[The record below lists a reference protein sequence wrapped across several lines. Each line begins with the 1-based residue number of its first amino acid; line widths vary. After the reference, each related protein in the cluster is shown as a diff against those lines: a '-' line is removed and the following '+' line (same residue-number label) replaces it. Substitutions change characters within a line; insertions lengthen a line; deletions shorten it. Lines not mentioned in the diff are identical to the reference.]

1 MLAGKARTCCS
12 ESNSMMAANST
23 SGATATW
30 RTPAAY
36 RFAPSTPTARPRCT
50 RCCAARPATTS
61 PPCARSSH
69 APAPARPAW
78 TPTGDTAGPAG
89 NRQQRPPLA
98 DLAGKR
104 AARHEQ
110 LPLGRCCADP
120 WSASLVR
127 QSATGAY
134 QRSRRLA
141 SPRNPRSSRLAAP
154 TPPSPLHPRNWAS
167 AAIDWARGFGRWPSC
182 EIESPIRGWL
192 GRGLHAK
199 AATAKTRA
207 VRQLH
212 DARPGLPRHAD
223 IIGDSAETARNAALY
238 GSDCPDELSARTSS
252 IRW

>member
-1 MLAGKARTCCS
+1 VLAGKARTCCS

-120 WSASLVR
+120 WSGVLGPAVR
-127 QSATGAY
+127 DRRLPALPPLGQSAEPSVQQASRPDAAQPPPSQKLG
-134 QRSRRLA
+134 QRSHRLGQGFWEVAFLRDRVANPGVAGTGPACQGRDREDARRQA
-141 SPRNPRSSRLAAP
+141 TPRRPARSPTTCR
-154 TPPSPLHPRNWAS
+154 H
-167 AAIDWARGFGRWPSC
+167 C
-182 EIESPIRGWL
+182 
-192 GRGLHAK
+192 RGLC
-199 AATAKTRA
+199 
-207 VRQLH
+207 
-212 DARPGLPRHAD
+212 
-223 IIGDSAETARNAALY
+223 RNGEECRSL
-238 GSDCPDELSARTSS
+238 
-252 IRW
+252 WF